1 LRPLTSSRL
10 MIPAVSRSDI
20 DRDTKMQEKE
30 IKLLWGRSGNRC
42 AICKLELTPDG
53 DRETLGEMAHILARS
68 TDGPRGDSTLTSDE
82 RNKYKNLILLCPT
95 HHTEIDKNFKDWP
108 AEKLR
113 IIKEKHEAW
122 VSEQLNTGNITI
134 AKIDNAEFLH
144 NRMSVWR
151 DLSRDHVSIV
161 LSLTPLRVSSGQID
175 TMDEHVRRAL
185 EEANFPG
192 SNGMQIVN
200 NYLTRPTEFG
210 LVNEEFPDLPKRL
223 GYSFHIFRS
232 GHCEYSQELGY
243 DIDEITKFI
252 RSKGDDVKGAKYVI
266 RYTYIAEVIDA
277 GFKWLEQLWKSIL
290 PYGYMDFQ
298 CTILNTKDTTL
309 YSYEG
314 DCKRL
319 VFGHRTKSESLIYK
333 DILSKEHDASLQ
345 PLAVLRWLSNCYG
358 LVLHRMLD
366 DAGQYARPVC
376 MR

>member
-1 LRPLTSSRL
+1 
-10 MIPAVSRSDI
+10 
-20 DRDTKMQEKE
+20 MQEKE

-42 AICKLELTPDG
+42 AICKLELIPDG

-108 AEKLR
+108 AGKLR

-144 NRMSVWR
+144 NRMSVWHN
-151 DLSRDHVSIV
+151 LSRDHVSIV
-161 LSLTPLRVSSGQID
+161 LSLTPLRVSSDQID
-175 TMDEHVRRAL
+175 TMHEHVRRTL

-210 LVNEEFPDLPKRL
+210 LVNEEFPDLPERL

-243 DIDEITKFI
+243 GIDEITELF

-277 GFKWLEQLWKSIL
+277 GLKWLEQLWKSIL
-290 PYGYMDFQ
+290 PYEYMDFQ

-319 VFGHRTKSESLIYK
+319 VFGHPIKSESLIYK

-366 DAGQYARPVC
+366 DAGEYARPVS